1 MQETT
6 VIHSTP
12 NKPEVLQRMN
22 YLFEFSISYKS
33 ILTMPGS
40 CTPPNAVLVIE
51 INPGLSFHFRKD
63 LQTVVVDEHVR
74 RAALEFIG

>member
-1 MQETT
+1 
-6 VIHSTP
+6 
-12 NKPEVLQRMN
+12 MN
-22 YLFEFSISYKS
+22 YLFEFAIPYKS
-33 ILTMPGS
+33 IFTMPGS

-51 INPGLSFHFRKD
+51 INPGLPLLFRKD